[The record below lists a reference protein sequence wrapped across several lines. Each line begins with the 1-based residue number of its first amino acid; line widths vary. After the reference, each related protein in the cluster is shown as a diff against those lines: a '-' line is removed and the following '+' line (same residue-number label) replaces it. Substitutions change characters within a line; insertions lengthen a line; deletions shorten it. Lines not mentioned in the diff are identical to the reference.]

1 MMEWFD
7 RLAQWHLARRG
18 IVVLPRTFIGLAIGY
33 GQAIKLATDGDFST
47 YRRRGARLLQADHPQ
62 QFPFDRPLVG
72 SH

>member
-7 RLAQWHLARRG
+7 RLARWHLARRG

-47 YRRRGARLLQADHPQ
+47 YNVEVPAFAKPIILNNSILI
-62 QFPFDRPLVG
+62 DR
-72 SH
+72 S